1 MAVWSRIPL
10 SGSTNGRPISIDSTA
25 APGTTI
31 HTVSTATAIKDM
43 LYLWVYNTATTNRE
57 LKYLHG
63 TTATGSEMTQ
73 TIPAQDGMY
82 AISPGP
88 TLNGATGMISG
99 IWATATGALFVVG
112 HVNRAT

>member
-1 MAVWSRIPL
+1 M
-10 SGSTNGRPISIDSTA
+10 
-25 APGTTI
+25 I

-43 LYLWVYNTATTNRE
+43 LYVWVYNTATTNRE
-57 LKYLHG
+57 LKAVWG
-63 TTATGSEMTQ
+63 TTATGGEMTQ

-82 AISPGP
+82 AICPGI
-88 TLNGATGMISG
+88 TLNGATGIITG